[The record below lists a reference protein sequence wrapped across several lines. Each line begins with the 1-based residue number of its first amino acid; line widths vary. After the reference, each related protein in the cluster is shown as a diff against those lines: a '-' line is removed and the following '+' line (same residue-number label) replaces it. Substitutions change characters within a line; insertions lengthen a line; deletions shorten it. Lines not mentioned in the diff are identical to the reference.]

1 MLKGQLERSR
11 EYQELLQRQLGDAQI
26 ELDVVY
32 EVDQFISFRL
42 YFETDLHKSG
52 FQY

>member
-11 EYQELLQRQLGDAQI
+11 EHHELLQRQLGDAQI

-32 EVDQFISFRL
+32 EVDQFTFRL
-42 YFETDLHKSG
+42 HIETDLYKSG
-52 FQY
+52 VQY

>member
-32 EVDQFISFRL
+32 EVESSSPSD
-42 YFETDLHKSG
+42 YFETDLYKSG
-52 FQY
+52 LQY